1 MARMKA
7 IGHHSFDKLSA
18 ADAIEIAKQSQP
30 LDVSSKLFVNE
41 HDIDLGTEVV
51 VTADHFGLEPSH
63 GILVAASKTR
73 LTLRREDERSG
84 TVHVHFP
91 RNGFVLKKATA

>member
-7 IGHHSFDKLSA
+7 IGHHQINKISA
-18 ADAIEIAKQSQP
+18 AEAIEVAKDASP
-30 LDVSSKLFVNE
+30 LDVSTQAFINE
-41 HDIDLGTEVV
+41 HDIALGTEVV
-51 VTADHFGLEPSH
+51 VSADNFGPEPTQ

-73 LTLRREDERSG
+73 LTLRREDERAG

-91 RNGFVLKKATA
+91 RNGFILKKATP

>member
-1 MARMKA
+1 V
-7 IGHHSFDKLSA
+7 I
-18 ADAIEIAKQSQP
+18 
-30 LDVSSKLFVNE
+30 
-41 HDIDLGTEVV
+41 
-51 VTADHFGLEPSH
+51 VTADNFGPEPTQ

-91 RNGFVLKKATA
+91 RNGFVLKKATP